1 MGSVA
6 PPDILLTQA
15 FVEQTAQGWDQF
27 LRGRVSSKWGQAFN
41 YLNTDRKQR
50 ADDATQWT
58 KNIILKL
65 WEYSISLWKFR
76 NGIVHGTTAKEQAE
90 KRLASLRAQV
100 TEEYQLYEADPFIV
114 SPQYNSLFLKKTL
127 QDRLKMSQDSLSSW
141 LRSVKEAKQ
150 FQCVFRASLQK
161 TAKRFFLPR
170 SQYLQCSSNNGVV
183 PPVETVSTTANTAAC
198 NITLHHALA
207 SPQIREADFDPG

>member
-1 MGSVA
+1 MAISWH
-6 PPDILLTQA
+6 
-15 FVEQTAQGWDQF
+15 FVSFVQKWTHCFTAKLISGWVF
-27 LRGRVSSKWGQAFN
+27 C
-41 YLNTDRKQR
+41 
-50 ADDATQWT
+50 
-58 KNIILKL
+58 
-65 WEYSISLWKFR
+65 
-76 NGIVHGTTAKEQAE
+76 GTTAKEQAE

-170 SQYLQCSSNNGVV
+170 SQSLQCSSNNGVV
-183 PPVETVSTTANTAAC
+183 PPVETISTTANTATC
-198 NITLHHALA
+198 NITPHHALA